1 MASNS
6 SRARLSLRERQR
18 PALSRS
24 PSRSGFPAASSRT
37 AARRPERKG
46 TKSRKFP
53 QEADYCR
60 FYELLDRMRCAP
72 SAQKKYSTMN
82 FMARSSTRLAVPLF
96 ALVISALPVHADE
109 LQDIDRLL
117 KQGQTAQALERVNQY
132 LSQKPKDAKGRF
144 IKGLVLVEQ
153 NKAAEAIEVFT
164 ALSRDYPELPEPY
177 NNLAVLYA
185 AQGQYEKARQQLEMS
200 IRTHP
205 SYATAYENLGDVYT
219 KLASQAYDKALQFD
233 SSNSAA
239 KNKLS
244 LIRDLISSNRL
255 PRSSSTPSGTS
266 TEPTPPSA
274 ARTAPAKSTETKLAA
289 GQAKSG
295 ATKPAEKPARAQ
307 DGNTEAVLQTVLA
320 WANAWSKQNVESYLA
335 FYAQDVK
342 PPKGEARSEWEGS
355 RRQRISGPKKIEVA
369 VESPKVTLRDQNSA
383 VVSFRQTYR
392 SDNLNIK
399 SSKTLVMVRSEG
411 RWLIQQERAGG

>member
-1 MASNS
+1 
-6 SRARLSLRERQR
+6 
-18 PALSRS
+18 
-24 PSRSGFPAASSRT
+24 
-37 AARRPERKG
+37 
-46 TKSRKFP
+46 
-53 QEADYCR
+53 
-60 FYELLDRMRCAP
+60 
-72 SAQKKYSTMN
+72 MN
-82 FMARSSTRLAVPLF
+82 FMARSCTRLAVPLF
-96 ALVISALPVHADE
+96 ALAISALPVRADE

-117 KQGQTAQALERVNQY
+117 KQSKHAQALERVNQY

-144 IKGLVLVEQ
+144 IKGLILVEQ
-153 NKAAEAIEVFT
+153 NKVAEAIEVFI
-164 ALSRDYPELPEPY
+164 ALSRDYPDLPEPY

-244 LIRDLISSNRL
+244 LIRDLISSNG
-255 PRSSSTPSGTS
+255 PTRSPAAASGTS
-266 TEPTPPSA
+266 TGPTPPPSA
-274 ARTAPAKSTETKLAA
+274 ARTAPAKSVETKLAA
-289 GQAKSG
+289 GRAKSV

-307 DGNTEAVLQTVLA
+307 DGSGEDVLQTVLA
-320 WANAWSKQNVESYLA
+320 WAGAWSKQNVESYLA
-335 FYAQDVK
+335 FYAQDFK
-342 PPKGEARSEWEGS
+342 TPKGEGRSEWEAA
-355 RRQRISGPKKIEVA
+355 RRQRISSPKKIEVA
-369 VESPKVTLRDQNSA
+369 VESPKVTLKDQDNA

-392 SDNLNIK
+392 SDNLNIR
-399 SSKTLVMVRSEG
+399 SSKTLVMVRNEG

>member
-1 MASNS
+1 MKYVAWP
-6 SRARLSLRERQR
+6 AVRLVLPTLALAFSTSPLR
-18 PALSRS
+18 
-24 PSRSGFPAASSRT
+24 
-37 AARRPERKG
+37 
-46 TKSRKFP
+46 
-53 QEADYCR
+53 
-60 FYELLDRMRCAP
+60 
-72 SAQKKYSTMN
+72 
-82 FMARSSTRLAVPLF
+82 
-96 ALVISALPVHADE
+96 ADE
-109 LQDIDRLL
+109 LQDIDALV
-117 KQGQTAQALERVNQY
+117 KQGQHAKALERVNQY
-132 LSQKPKDAKGRF
+132 LAQKPREPKGRF
-144 IKGLVLVEQ
+144 IKGLILAEQ
-153 NKAAEAIEVFT
+153 NKGAEAIEVFA

-244 LIRDLISSNRL
+244 LIRDLISSNPL
-255 PRSSSTPSGTS
+255 PRSSSAPSGTS

-274 ARTAPAKSTETKLAA
+274 ARTAPAKSAETKPAA

-335 FYAQDVK
+335 FYAQDFK
-342 PPKGEARSEWEGS
+342 TPKGEARSEWEGS

-369 VESPKVTLRDQNSA
+369 VESPKVTLRDQNNA
-383 VVSFRQTYR
+383 VVSFRQMYR

-399 SSKTLVMVRSEG
+399 SSKTLVMVRSDG
-411 RWLIQQERAGG
+411 CWLIQQERGGG

>member
-1 MASNS
+1 
-6 SRARLSLRERQR
+6 
-18 PALSRS
+18 
-24 PSRSGFPAASSRT
+24 
-37 AARRPERKG
+37 
-46 TKSRKFP
+46 
-53 QEADYCR
+53 
-60 FYELLDRMRCAP
+60 
-72 SAQKKYSTMN
+72 MN
-82 FMARSSTRLAVPLF
+82 FMARSFRRLAIPLF
-96 ALVISALPVHADE
+96 ALVISALPVRADE

-117 KQGQTAQALERVNQY
+117 KQGQHAQALERVNQY

-144 IKGLVLVEQ
+144 IKGLILVEQ

-244 LIRDLISSNRL
+244 LIRDLISSR
-255 PRSSSTPSGTS
+255 PERSASAASGTS
-266 TEPTPPSA
+266 TEPAPPPSA
-274 ARTAPAKSTETKLAA
+274 ARTAPAKSSETKLAA
-289 GQAKSG
+289 AQAKSV

-307 DGNTEAVLQTVLA
+307 GGGEEVLQTVLA
-320 WANAWSKQNVESYLA
+320 WAGAWSKQNVESYLA
-335 FYAQDVK
+335 FYAQDFK
-342 PPKGEARSEWEGS
+342 TPKGEARSEWEAA
-355 RRQRISGPKKIEVA
+355 RRQRISSPKKIEVA
-369 VESPKVTLRDQNSA
+369 VESPKVTLKDQNNA
-383 VVSFRQTYR
+383 VVSFRQAYR
-392 SDNLNIK
+392 SDNLNIR
-399 SSKTLVMVRSEG
+399 SSKTLVLVRNEG

>member
-1 MASNS
+1 
-6 SRARLSLRERQR
+6 
-18 PALSRS
+18 
-24 PSRSGFPAASSRT
+24 
-37 AARRPERKG
+37 
-46 TKSRKFP
+46 
-53 QEADYCR
+53 
-60 FYELLDRMRCAP
+60 
-72 SAQKKYSTMN
+72 MN
-82 FMARSSTRLAVPLF
+82 FMARPSTRLAVPLF
-96 ALVISALPVHADE
+96 ALVISALPVSADE

-117 KQGQTAQALERVNQY
+117 KQGQPAQALERVDQY

-144 IKGLVLVEQ
+144 IKGLILVEQ
-153 NKAAEAIEVFT
+153 NKVAEAIEVFT

-244 LIRDLISSNRL
+244 LIRDLISSGPARG
-255 PRSSSTPSGTS
+255 SSAASGASTG
-266 TEPTPPSA
+266 PTPAPPA
-274 ARTAPAKSTETKLAA
+274 ARTAPAKSAGTKLAA
-289 GQAKSG
+289 GQEKSVS
-295 ATKPAEKPARAQ
+295 TKPAEKPARAQ
-307 DGNTEAVLQTVLA
+307 GGGEEVLQTVLA
-320 WANAWSKQNVESYLA
+320 WAGAWSKQNVESYLA
-335 FYAQDVK
+335 FYAQDFK
-342 PPKGEARSEWEGS
+342 TPKGEARAEWEAA
-355 RRQRISGPKKIEVA
+355 RRQRISSPKKIEVA
-369 VESPKVTLRDQNSA
+369 VESPKVTLKDQNNA

-392 SDNLNIK
+392 SDNLNIR
-399 SSKTLVMVRSEG
+399 SSKTLVMVRNEG

>member
-1 MASNS
+1 
-6 SRARLSLRERQR
+6 
-18 PALSRS
+18 
-24 PSRSGFPAASSRT
+24 
-37 AARRPERKG
+37 
-46 TKSRKFP
+46 
-53 QEADYCR
+53 
-60 FYELLDRMRCAP
+60 
-72 SAQKKYSTMN
+72 MN
-82 FMARSSTRLAVPLF
+82 FMARSCTRLAVPLF
-96 ALVISALPVHADE
+96 ALAISALPVRADE

-117 KQGQTAQALERVNQY
+117 KQSKHAQALERVNQY

-144 IKGLVLVEQ
+144 IKGLILVEQ
-153 NKAAEAIEVFT
+153 NKVAEAIEVFI
-164 ALSRDYPELPEPY
+164 ALSRDYPDLPEPY

-244 LIRDLISSNRL
+244 LIRDLISSNG
-255 PRSSSTPSGTS
+255 PTRSSAAASGTS
-266 TEPTPPSA
+266 TGPTPPPSA
-274 ARTAPAKSTETKLAA
+274 ARTAPAKSVETKLAA
-289 GQAKSG
+289 GRAKSV

-307 DGNTEAVLQTVLA
+307 DGSGEDVLQTVLA
-320 WANAWSKQNVESYLA
+320 WAGAWSKQNVESYLA
-335 FYAQDVK
+335 FYAQDFK
-342 PPKGEARSEWEGS
+342 TPKGEGRSEWEAA
-355 RRQRISGPKKIEVA
+355 RRQRISSPKKIEVA
-369 VESPKVTLRDQNSA
+369 VESPKVTLKDQDNA

-392 SDNLNIK
+392 SDNLNIR
-399 SSKTLVMVRSEG
+399 SSKTLVMVRNEG